1 MSLLLILVD
10 VVYLCNISSF
20 AGCFFDCL
28 FAYLT
33 DCVWLSVYLSVWMT
47 SCLTVWLSD
56 WLFDCLSLW
65 LSVCLC
71 DYLSVCVTV
80 CLSVCLS
87 VKRFFRS
94 IVVHDHKLSI
104 TSTYSFIHINVLF
117 SELLKTNGRFIKKGD
132 PIKRTKYGKTLQK
145 IAEAGA
151 DEFYSGEMAKQV

>member
-1 MSLLLILVD
+1 MWYIYTIFLVLLAVFLTVFLSIWLTVSD
-10 VVYLCNISSF
+10 QLST
-20 AGCFFDCL
+20 CL
-28 FAYLT
+28 SEWLAVLLYDWVIDYLT
-33 DCVWLSVYLSVWMT
+33 DCM
-47 SCLTVWLSD
+47 
-56 WLFDCLSLW
+56 SLW

-80 CLSVCLS
+80 SLSVFLS
-87 VKRFFRS
+87 VKCFFRS

-117 SELLKTNGRFIKKGD
+117 SEMLKPNGRFIKKGD

>member
-1 MSLLLILVD
+1 MWYIYAIFLVLLAV
-10 VVYLCNISSF
+10 
-20 AGCFFDCL
+20 CL
-28 FAYLT
+28 TVFLPIWLTVSDQLSTCLSEWLAVLLYDWVIDYLT
-33 DCVWLSVYLSVWMT
+33 DCM
-47 SCLTVWLSD
+47 
-56 WLFDCLSLW
+56 SLW

-80 CLSVCLS
+80 CLYVFLS
-87 VKRFFRS
+87 VKCFFRS

-117 SELLKTNGRFIKKGD
+117 SELLKPNGRFIKKGD